1 MRRLFGLL
9 AIALLAM
16 FVATLAN
23 PASGDGELT
32 KELAGTKLT
41 YQYEGGRR
49 YDVWMGAD
57 TIGWQR
63 LDQPNR
69 EKIEGVPYVA
79 RQISKGVYLVNWH
92 RPEHT
97 EYITILF
104 DFNQRLMYTSGLL
117 EGKDRHFESGKI
129 VSLEQAAAR

>member
-1 MRRLFGLL
+1 MQIWRFGFR
-9 AIALLAM
+9 ASFLAM
-16 FVATLAN
+16 ALMAGVAMSA
-23 PASGDGELT
+23 PGDGELT

-49 YDVWMGAD
+49 YDVWMAAD

-69 EKIEGVPYVA
+69 EKVEGVPYVA
-79 RQISKGVYLVNWH
+79 RRISEGVYMVNWH

-117 EGKDRHFESGKI
+117 EGKDRHFESGRI
-129 VSLEQAAAR
+129 VSLQR